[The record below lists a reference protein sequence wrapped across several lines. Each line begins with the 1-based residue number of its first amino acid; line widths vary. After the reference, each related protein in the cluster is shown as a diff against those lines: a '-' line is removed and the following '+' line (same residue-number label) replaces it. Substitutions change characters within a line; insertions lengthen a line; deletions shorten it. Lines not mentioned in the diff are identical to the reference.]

1 MRILLDT
8 NIVIPLFQARAAQ
21 LDVAVRDAILASE
34 VPAQVSVASLWEIAI
49 KNRVGKL
56 SLGVALTALPS
67 LVRNW
72 GFSILAISHEH
83 ALVGLH
89 VETSTRD
96 PFDRMLLAQCQVE
109 GLRLITTDQTLNAH
123 PLAWR
128 PA

>member
-1 MRILLDT
+1 MRVLLDT

-21 LDVAVRDAILASE
+21 LDVTVRDAILASDL
-34 VPAQVSVASLWEIAI
+34 PAQVSVASLWEIAI

-56 SLGVALTALPS
+56 SLGVALATLPS
-67 LVRNW
+67 LVGNW
-72 GFSILAISHEH
+72 GFSILTITHEH

-89 VETSTRD
+89 VETPTRD

-109 GLRLITTDQTLNAH
+109 DLQLITTDRTLTEH

-128 PA
+128 HA